1 MIGNVASRGYLW
13 QHCQF
18 CQVLIIFSGQEIQF
32 TKTPLITHTDNKEEN
47 MKLKLET
54 AEIFVPDGFPAEEA
68 LKRTTHMAISA
79 HQDDIEIMAYDG
91 VLKCFQQKDSWF
103 TAVIDTNGSGSPRDD
118 LYKNYTDAEMQV
130 IRRKKQNKAALIGE

>member
-1 MIGNVASRGYLW
+1 
-13 QHCQF
+13 
-18 CQVLIIFSGQEIQF
+18 
-32 TKTPLITHTDNKEEN
+32 

-91 VLKCFQQKDSWF
+91 VLKCFQQKDS
-103 TAVIDTNGSGSPRDD
+103 
-118 LYKNYTDAEMQV
+118 
-130 IRRKKQNKAALIGE
+130 